1 MHTRKLIKMGRK
13 SLFFVLPFALVASL
27 LVAFSPVSPSTS
39 PAYANPED
47 VEGRATSQVVTGGS
61 PAGRNDAGTCGAAF
75 PSNPVQ
81 ICGYAPISRS
91 RTVSPA
97 SMPENPVKLLI
108 DKTAVNNSYKLFGSG
123 YAGQCLNDTRTY
135 RDPVTNRVVSYQPK
149 GIFWVDSQY
158 HQTSYYTVY
167 VSFPTLRYSYMYFN
181 PDRGYRGEWVVTTNP
196 RASNWPV
203 TPETTELRNIR
214 ATRAGQTK
222 TWLFRGTSMIVNV
235 LRPQSASYVDYT
247 AREVSYTCQW
257 PATPSVVSKLCAA
270 NIRYQFTGPYGNANT
285 PWPIY
290 TSVNPNKVDYKTLAR
305 YWYDPPYN
313 NEGSIVY
320 SPIGWAY
327 RNGGST
333 LGTYDDAQVSLIAN
347 CGDIYATANF
357 RGKPCKLAD
366 GTIPAGI
373 DCTFTPGNYNKS
385 SDGYSISCKYASYP
399 VGTAKAGGVITGSY
413 DSVSLGCNSEQPS
426 PFGQDHVANQVHW
439 VCDDPAGKYGW
450 NSTANFSDCGSP
462 VPPEN
467 CKIVGGTGITS
478 PNGDAVA
485 NAAQVAADGKQWKF
499 SFPRLDCPAAQNVW
513 TSFVVVGNNANDG
526 SQPFRWS
533 SPANASDQPVVG
545 DVTPNSTTSIL
556 GKNGDIRGVAGSSN
570 QDLYLRFYKATK
582 VANTS
587 INFGNYNGL
596 SNKFTVAKDQA
607 TPFGVYIEYHL
618 TLPTDTYTNIGGNAV
633 VNKPIVLKSE
643 MLYVY
648 PTSGRV
654 TG

>member
-1 MHTRKLIKMGRK
+1 MLTGKVRRMGNK
-13 SLFFVLPFALVASL
+13 SLFYLLPLALVASL
-27 LVAFSPVSPSTS
+27 LTVFSPAEKAYAGPEDITGGSTSSTSAGGSSAGVSSAGSCGTPSTS
-39 PAYANPED
+39 NPW
-47 VEGRATSQVVTGGS
+47 
-61 PAGRNDAGTCGAAF
+61 
-75 PSNPVQ
+75 Q
-81 ICGYAPISRS
+81 ICGYSPINQ
-91 RTVSPA
+91 RTRAVSNL
-97 SMPENPVKLLI
+97 PENPWKGV
-108 DKTAVNNSYKLFGSG
+108 T
-123 YAGQCLNDTRTY
+123 YADEDSFYTSNFSNDYSGQCQADRRYYT
-135 RDPVTNRVVSYQPK
+135 DPVTGQSVMYQPK
-149 GIFWVDSQY
+149 GIFWVDSRYWVQD
-158 HQTSYYTVY
+158 S
-167 VSFPTLRYSYMYFN
+167 YSYQTYINKLVGSYEYNYRISSWQTGKVWKPTDN
-181 PDRGYRGEWVVTTNP
+181 PVWYNWTGTKIINGTEYRRANPAWKWAKVQATLKQTYTKYTDRQVAY
-196 RASNWPV
+196 
-203 TPETTELRNIR
+203 
-214 ATRAGQTK
+214 
-222 TWLFRGTSMIVNV
+222 
-235 LRPQSASYVDYT
+235 Y
-247 AREVSYTCQW
+247 CQW
-257 PATPSVVSKLCAA
+257 PATPSTVSRLCAA
-270 NIRYQFTGPYGNANT
+270 DVKFRFTGPYGNANT
-285 PWPIY
+285 PWPVY

-305 YWYDPPYN
+305 TWYDPPYN
-313 NEGSIVY
+313 NDGSIVY
-320 SPIGWAY
+320 SPIGWQY
-327 RNGGST
+327 YWNGAT
-333 LGTYDDAQVSLIAN
+333 LGLSNADQVNYIAN
-347 CGDIYATANF
+347 CGNINATANF
-357 RGKPCKLAD
+357 RGKPCKMAD
-366 GTIPAGI
+366 GTVPAGI
-373 DCTFTPGNYNKS
+373 DCTFTPGNYNKM
-385 SDGYSISCKYASYP
+385 SDGNSIACRYAWYP
-399 VGTAKAGGVITGSY
+399 AGTAKAGGVITGSGAA
-413 DSVSLGCNSEQPS
+413 VSLGCGNYQAS
-426 PFGQDHVANQVHW
+426 PYSQDHLSGQAHW

-556 GKNGDIRGVAGSSN
+556 GKSGDIRGVAGSSN

-582 VANTS
+582 VADSN

>member
-1 MHTRKLIKMGRK
+1 MLAAKAKKTSRM
-13 SLFFVLPFALVASL
+13 SLLLMLPMALVATL
-27 LVAFSPVSPSTS
+27 LVSFSPLAPAEEAYACNAAEEICGNSTS
-39 PAYANPED
+39 QGS
-47 VEGRATSQVVTGGS
+47 VGGS
-61 PAGRNDAGTCGAAF
+61 SMQGPSGGTCGTGID
-75 PSNPVQ
+75 SNPWQ
-81 ICGYAPISRS
+81 ICGWSPISQS
-91 RTVSPA
+91 RQA
-97 SMPENPVKLLI
+97 SNLPENPVELVTYINASTTLI
-108 DKTAVNNSYKLFGSG
+108 GSFGNDFS
-123 YAGQCLNDTRTY
+123 GQCLNDRDWY
-135 RDPVTNRVVSYQPK
+135 QDPVSGQRVMYQPYGIWWVDNRYWQSRSYTDSYQVWVMKYHYMWYNKDWGRWGLWVPSSNPLSYNWGGSKEGEKAAKTIKGKDWWGWWTLEKETRYYKVPYQGFTDRQVSYVCK
-149 GIFWVDSQY
+149 
-158 HQTSYYTVY
+158 
-167 VSFPTLRYSYMYFN
+167 
-181 PDRGYRGEWVVTTNP
+181 
-196 RASNWPV
+196 
-203 TPETTELRNIR
+203 
-214 ATRAGQTK
+214 
-222 TWLFRGTSMIVNV
+222 
-235 LRPQSASYVDYT
+235 
-247 AREVSYTCQW
+247 W
-257 PATPSVVSKLCAA
+257 PATPSTKTRLCASD
-270 NIRYQFTGPYGNANT
+270 IKFKFEGPYGNANT

-290 TSVNPNKVDYKTLAR
+290 TSVNPNKVDYKTLPR

-313 NEGSIVY
+313 QNGSIVY
-320 SPIGWAY
+320 SPIGWQY
-327 RNGGST
+327 FNHGSS
-333 LGTYDDAQVSLIAN
+333 LGLSNDWQVNYMAN
-347 CGDIYATANF
+347 CGSINATANF
-357 RGKPCKLAD
+357 KGKPCKLSD
-366 GTIPAGI
+366 GSTPAGL
-373 DCTFTPGNYNKS
+373 DCSFTPGNYNKT
-385 SDGYSISCKYASYP
+385 SDGNSIYCRYAHYP
-399 VGTAKAGGVITGSY
+399 SGTAMPGGSLTNRAY
-413 DSVSLGCNSEQPS
+413 NVSLGCGDHQPS
-426 PFGQDHVANQVHW
+426 PYGQDHYYGQANW
-439 VCDDPAGKYGW
+439 VCDDPAGKVGW

-467 CKIVGGTGITS
+467 CKIVGSTGITS